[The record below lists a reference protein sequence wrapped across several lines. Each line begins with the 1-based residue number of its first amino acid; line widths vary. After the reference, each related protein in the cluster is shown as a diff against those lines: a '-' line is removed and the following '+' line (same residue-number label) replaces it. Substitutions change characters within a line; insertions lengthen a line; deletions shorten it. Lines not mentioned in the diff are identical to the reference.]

1 MTSVPFR
8 NPGPAENVAPLAL
21 PPQMGDTKPK
31 LIVTHGRGGTGKST
45 FVRVMFERAQGAG
58 RPPVLA
64 DADRTN
70 ATLQTF
76 FKGVFRPEYPDEK
89 TVHDWLDAVVNQ
101 QAADKV
107 TVILDMGGG
116 DQVFKRFAM
125 ELQLA
130 ELLDGADIMPVALH
144 FLGPDLDD
152 LSYLNDIEQSKAF
165 CPAATALILNEGLI
179 KDGRPKDAAFS
190 DIRAHPIFKAA
201 IKRGAREVWFPRLG
215 CMQEVNSRR
224 LSFANAEK
232 AELGLTNRQRIAIWR
247 RAVEQAIQPIVEWL
261 P

>member
-1 MTSVPFR
+1 
-8 NPGPAENVAPLAL
+8 
-21 PPQMGDTKPK
+21 
-31 LIVTHGRGGTGKST
+31 
-45 FVRVMFERAQGAG
+45 
-58 RPPVLA
+58 VLA

-76 FKGVFRPEYPDEK
+76 FTGVIRPEYPDEK
-89 TVHDWLDAVVNQ
+89 TVHDWLDAVINQ

-125 ELQLA
+125 ELQLS
-130 ELLDGADIMPVALH
+130 ELLEGAGIMPVALH

-152 LSYLNDIEQSKAF
+152 LGYLNDIEQSNAF
-165 CPAATALILNEGLI
+165 CPRATVIILNEGVI
-179 KDGRPKDAAFS
+179 KDGRPKEAAFS
-190 DIRAHPIFKAA
+190 DIRAHPIFLAA

-224 LSFANAEK
+224 LSFADAER
-232 AELGLTNRQRIAIWR
+232 AELGLTNRQRVAIWR
-247 RAVEQAIQPIVEWL
+247 RAVEQAIEPIVDWL